1 MVTISLTN
9 LRDEWANIEI
19 EITAEDDEIVFDNTA
34 VMPGQQTV
42 TIEDIGTSEDAD
54 AQ

>member
-19 EITAEDDEIVFDNTA
+19 EITADDEVIFDNTA
-34 VMPGQQTV
+34 VMPGHHTV
-42 TIEDIGTSEDAD
+42 TIEDVGTPDD
-54 AQ
+54 VDIQ

>member
-19 EITAEDDEIVFDNTA
+19 EITADDELVFDNTA

-42 TIEDIGTSEDAD
+42 TIEDIGSPEDAD